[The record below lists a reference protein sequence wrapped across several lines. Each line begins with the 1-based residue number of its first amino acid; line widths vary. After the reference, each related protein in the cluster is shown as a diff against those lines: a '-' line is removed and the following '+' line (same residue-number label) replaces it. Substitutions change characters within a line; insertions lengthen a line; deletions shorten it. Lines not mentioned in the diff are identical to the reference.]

1 MTDATIGSSALT
13 ARIAARGAE
22 LVALETAQGQP
33 LLWHGDPA
41 WWSGR
46 APLLFPIVGRLPG
59 DKTLIDGASHDLPQ
73 HGFARGSTF
82 TLVSAA
88 DVSCVYEL
96 VSNPDTLSRYPRAFS
111 LRVAYAVEDATLS
124 VTATVTNADRKPMPF
139 SFGYHPAFRWP
150 LASGAERSGHC
161 LVFSDDETAPIH
173 RPDDGLLS
181 AWTEASP
188 VIDRR
193 IELSDALFDKGALI
207 FTRPRSRQVTYQGPD
222 SARLTVAFE
231 GMPHLGIWTK
241 PGAPFV
247 CIEPWQGY
255 AAPAGFAGE
264 LATKPG
270 IVILPPGAKADF
282 TMTITVSI

>member
-1 MTDATIGSSALT
+1 MTDVTIASSALT
-13 ARIAARGAE
+13 AKIAARGAE
-22 LVALETAQGQP
+22 LVALDTAQGQP

-59 DKTLIDGASHDLPQ
+59 DKALIDGASYDLPQ

-82 TLVSAA
+82 TLVSGDA
-88 DVSCVYEL
+88 SFCCYEL
-96 VSNPDTLSRYPRAFS
+96 VSTPELMARYPRDFA
-111 LRVAYAVEDATLS
+111 LRVAYEISGASLR
-124 VTATVTNADRKPMPF
+124 VTATVINRDARPMPF

-161 LVFSDDETAPIH
+161 LVFGDDETAPIH

-193 IELSDALFDKGALI
+193 IALSDALFDKGALI
-207 FTRPRSRQVTYQGPD
+207 FTQPRSRRVTYQGPD
-222 SARLTVAFE
+222 GTRLTVAFD

-255 AAPAGFAGE
+255 AAPVGFAGE

-270 IVILPPGAKADF
+270 IVILPPSASAGYS
-282 TMTITVSI
+282 MTIAVST